1 MLRNV
6 ISSIVVVKLSSKE
19 EALRQ
24 NRSVEAVM
32 LDTILLRLS
41 HLEVMMD
48 TVRWLQQTPEL
59 LKGILAHI
67 QRLILFRL
75 LISTSHL
82 TILEAEILAP
92 VIMVE
97 VKEVKKMRHLSFKV
111 ICKIKEEAGI
121 KVRCLLMVAEE
132 ALMVISSRLP
142 INLLSLVVLPVII
155 KTLLSVGLA
164 AVGLN
169 RVLFSHQCL
178 EAFLETLIEV
188 DSQITISEVEF
199 NPVKI

>member
-1 MLRNV
+1 
-6 ISSIVVVKLSSKE
+6 VVKLSSKE

-67 QRLILFRL
+67 QRQILFRL

-82 TILEAEILAP
+82 TISEAEILAP

-111 ICKIKEEAGI
+111 ICKIKEEVGI
-121 KVRCLLMVAEE
+121 KVRCLLMVAGE
-132 ALMVISSRLP
+132 ALMVISSHLP